1 MFIVST
7 AQMQLAEA
15 AADARGQSYAQLMEN
30 AGSVLVEAM
39 AEQFNLLGAQVTI
52 LIGPG
57 NNGGDGLVAARY
69 LLTKG
74 AHVQVYVWK
83 RNNLPHDDNWQALN
97 QSQISLAHW
106 AEDEGGKTLKS
117 FIENSAFVLDALLG
131 TGASRPIQGDLAE
144 LLKQV
149 SRSHESM
156 KSNSR

>member
-57 NNGGDGLVAARY
+57 NNGGDGLVAAQGVALEQQRAVTRVAQLVERPEPRY
-69 LLTKG
+69 
-74 AHVQVYVWK
+74 AAA
-83 RNNLPHDDNWQALN
+83 DNR
-97 QSQISLAHW
+97 
-106 AEDEGGKTLKS
+106 DVC
-117 FIENSAFVLDALLG
+117 IEYLRRHI
-131 TGASRPIQGDLAE
+131 RPG
-144 LLKQV
+144 
-149 SRSHESM
+149 
-156 KSNSR
+156 